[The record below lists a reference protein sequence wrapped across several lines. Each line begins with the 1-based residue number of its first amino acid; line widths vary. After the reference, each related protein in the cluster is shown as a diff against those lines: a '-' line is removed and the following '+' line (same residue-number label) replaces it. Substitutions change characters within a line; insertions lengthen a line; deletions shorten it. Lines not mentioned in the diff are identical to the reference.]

1 MKRIVLLGLVSILVM
16 ALFAPVAMGAVKDNP
31 TAQNAQNQA
40 YFEQMMQQHQNWL
53 DQAQKDGRI
62 TPEQAKAWQKHF
74 NNMRDFY
81 SQNGY
86 YPYGMMGGGMMMGNG
101 YGMMGPGY
109 MMDNAYG
116 NNGYRG
122 MMGNGYGMMGGWC
135 W

>member
-1 MKRIVLLGLVSILVM
+1 MKRIVLLGLVGILVM
-16 ALFAPVAMGAVKDNP
+16 ALFAPVAMGAVKDAP

-40 YFEQMMQQHQNWL
+40 YFEQMMQQHQDWL

-62 TPEQAKAWQKHF
+62 TTEQAEAWKEQF

-81 SQNGY
+81 NQYGY

-109 MMDNAYG
+109 MTGNSYG